1 MIVKAQIFRLERD
14 KEDEFESEFYV
25 NFDNPASA
33 DRLAKC
39 IRWAARNGRSVT
51 VFSKEDE

>member
-1 MIVKAQIFRLERD
+1 MILKAQIFRLERKKD
-14 KEDEFESEFYV
+14 DVFESEFYV

-33 DRLAKC
+33 ERLGNC